1 MTDWVARA
9 AQRQVERKI
18 SAVID
23 SVDAAGQDAPLELVI
38 AAALREV
45 VNQCQNG
52 MGVIYASDIVFLAR
66 KLEALAND

>member
-1 MTDWVARA
+1 MTNWVARA

-45 VNQCQNG
+45 VNQC
-52 MGVIYASDIVFLAR
+52 
-66 KLEALAND
+66 